1 MGTMRPVNE
10 TSTAEH
16 LPGELMTLEEW
27 AAMPEDDEGELVDGV
42 LVEEE
47 MPDLTH
53 ETVVAWL
60 LYTLRSWLIPRRG
73 FVFGSEAKFAVAPGR
88 GRKPDLTVYLPGCP
102 PLPRRGLVRIP
113 PDVAIEVVSPTARDR
128 RRDRSEKAGD
138 YATFGVRWYWLIDPE
153 RRSLDILALDDGRY
167 QQIVTASTGLIGDVP
182 GCEGLVL
189 PLDELW
195 AEVDRLADI
204 EPDDEAP

>member
-1 MGTMRPVNE
+1 MRPVNE
-10 TSTAEH
+10 MSAAEH
-16 LPGELMTLEEW
+16 LPGDLLTLEEW

-53 ETVVAWL
+53 ETAVAWL
-60 LYTLRSWLIPRRG
+60 LSTLRAWLIPRRG
-73 FVFGSEAKFAVAPGR
+73 FVFGSDAKFAVAARR

-102 PLPRRGLVRIP
+102 PLPRRGLVRVP
-113 PDVAIEVVSPTARDR
+113 PDVAIEIVSPTARDR
-128 RRDRSEKAGD
+128 RRDRNEKAGD
-138 YATFGVRWYWLIDPE
+138 YAGFGVRWYWLVDPQ
-153 RRSLDILALDDGRY
+153 RRSVEMFGLRGGRY
-167 QQIVTASTGLIGDVP
+167 ERLVDASMGPLRDVP

-189 PLDELW
+189 DLDGLW

-204 EPDDEAP
+204 EPGEAL

>member
-1 MGTMRPVNE
+1 MRPVNE

-16 LPGELMTLEEW
+16 HPGEAMTLEEW

-60 LYTLRSWLIPRRG
+60 VQTLRSWLIPRRG
-73 FVFGSEAKFAVAPGR
+73 FVFGSEAKFAVAARR

-102 PLPRRGLVRIP
+102 PLPRRGLVRVP
-113 PDVAIEVVSPTARDR
+113 PDIAVEVVSPTARDR
-128 RRDRSEKAGD
+128 RRDRIEKAGD
-138 YATFGVRWYWLIDPE
+138 YAAFGVRWYWLVDPA
-153 RRSLDILALDDGRY
+153 RRSLDVLALGDERY
-167 QQIVTASTGLIGDVP
+167 EPVIAASTGVVEYIP
-182 GCEGLVL
+182 GCDGLVL
-189 PLDELW
+189 DLDELW
-195 AEVDRLADI
+195 AEIDRLADV
-204 EPDDEAP
+204 EPDDEAR

>member
-1 MGTMRPVNE
+1 MMRPVNE
-10 TSTAEH
+10 TSSAEH
-16 LPGELMTLEEW
+16 LPGDQLTLEEW

-60 LYTLRSWLIPRRG
+60 IHTLRSWLIPRRG
-73 FVFGSEAKFAVAPGR
+73 FVFGSEAKFGVAPRR

-102 PLPRRGLVRIP
+102 PLPRRGLVRVP
-113 PDVAIEVVSPTARDR
+113 PDVAIEIVSPTARDR

-138 YATFGVRWYWLIDPE
+138 YAAFGVRWYWLVDPE
-153 RRSLDILALDDGRY
+153 RRTFDVLALADGAYRAVLAASGGLVERIPGCDGLALD
-167 QQIVTASTGLIGDVP
+167 
-182 GCEGLVL
+182 
-189 PLDELW
+189 LDALW
-195 AEVDRLADI
+195 AEIERLADV
-204 EPDDEAP
+204 EPCDAEQ

>member
-1 MGTMRPVNE
+1 MRPVNE
-10 TSTAEH
+10 TSTAETAEH

-60 LYTLRSWLIPRRG
+60 FLAIGNWVVPRRG
-73 FVFGSEAKFAVAPGR
+73 FVFGSEAKFGVGPRR

-102 PLPRRGLVRIP
+102 PLPRRGLVRVP
-113 PDVAIEVVSPTARDR
+113 PDITIEIVSPTARDR
-128 RRDRSEKAGD
+128 RCDRSEKADD
-138 YATFGVRWYWLIDPE
+138 YATFGVRWYWLVDPA
-153 RRSLDILALDDGRY
+153 RRTFDVLELRDGSYEQVRA
-167 QQIVTASTGLIGDVP
+167 ASTGVLADVP
-182 GCEGLVL
+182 GCDGLVL

-195 AEVDRLADI
+195 AEIDRLADI
-204 EPDDEAP
+204 EPDEAR